1 MPATIPSDI
10 LWSPVCE
17 MAWFQAA
24 TMSSL
29 LYISAS
35 VSTEAAAVV
44 YDTALSPAPA
54 VPLNLIEILMKACQ
68 YNAFMR
74 LLKDTEV
81 SSQVASLLDGAGGRN
96 AHGVTGLTPTD
107 AAFAGMRPGTLN
119 RMDAQLQLTGHHQ
132 PRAHA
137 GLDPARRVHRQ
148 RDQTTGGGERQ
159 QVNVL
164 AGMAEATLG
173 RPLYSAYPLAVYSVD
188 TSHSLTMRSALQ
200 HETRVYYGRTFNLA
214 ATCLADVSA
223 ARVLPPPCAFVAAAR
238 DVLLLTARA
247 CFRVLPRFGASF
259 LPRTCGH
266 SWRCCSVAQS
276 VEPYDYFS
284 VSTTSKSSAALHVG
298 KMTVPVNQNG

>member
-10 LWSPVCE
+10 LWSP
-17 MAWFQAA
+17 
-24 TMSSL
+24 

-107 AAFAGMRPGTLN
+107 EARNAEPDGRAVAAGALPHP
-119 RMDAQLQLTGHHQ
+119 AQLILQLRDFRDR
-132 PRAHA
+132 PP
-137 GLDPARRVHRQ
+137 GLDPARRMHRQ

-188 TSHSLTMRSALQ
+188 TVM
-200 HETRVYYGRTFNLA
+200 
-214 ATCLADVSA
+214 
-223 ARVLPPPCAFVAAAR
+223 LPPDLFGHAAVKDGVEAGGVSPGR
-238 DVLLLTARA
+238 ETFSPLMSEGDNDGDDGGIVLGKATWRIICPNGNDEVETILPPWNK
-247 CFRVLPRFGASF
+247 VLRSF
-259 LPRTCGH
+259 PVL
-266 SWRCCSVAQS
+266 SWLNPAKV
-276 VEPYDYFS
+276 
-284 VSTTSKSSAALHVG
+284 KG
-298 KMTVPVNQNG
+298 